1 VSHWSLR
8 FADIDAAELDL
19 DRRLVNDKLTG
30 YRVWRG
36 EVVVQGQQS
45 AAEGQRRQ
53 SGRIC

>member
-1 VSHWSLR
+1 MSHWSLR